1 MGVFPAIPLPM
12 QVPAMIRSIAI
23 PPRAARRRSSRRRR
37 RFRALLT
44 LGLVWLALIAGA
56 LVPREDADAIA
67 SRSASVDHGI
77 ALDGYAAATIEADA
91 RRAEAALYAAGEG
104 VR

>member
-1 MGVFPAIPLPM
+1 MT
-12 QVPAMIRSIAI
+12 RSIVA
-23 PPRAARRRSSRRRR
+23 PSRAVRRRSPRRRR
-37 RFRALLT
+37 RLRALLT
-44 LGLVWLALIAGA
+44 LGMVWLALLACA
-56 LVPREDADAIA
+56 LVPREDAGAIA
-67 SRSASVDHGI
+67 PRPASVDHGI

>member
-1 MGVFPAIPLPM
+1 
-12 QVPAMIRSIAI
+12 MIRSIAI

-67 SRSASVDHGI
+67 SRSA
-77 ALDGYAAATIEADA
+77 AADPDAAMAAD
-91 RRAEAALYAAGEG
+91 AALYAAGEG